1 MDLSAPGGI
10 VEIMRI
16 SPASPPDLQGPT
28 TSTPRFETAR
38 RNFQLARHELTTAAL
53 EELLLRVRIRHP
65 DAARVLFVCD
75 EVEDGLYLAEITDG
89 AGRPLG
95 TGGPLLADRTT
106 AQVLGNL
113 RGSDLAALDGVTYD
127 RAAMA
132 FAVEIDTLG

>member
-1 MDLSAPGGI
+1 MELSVPGGI

-53 EELLLRVRIRHP
+53 MELVLRVRTRHP

-75 EVEDGLYLAEITDG
+75 DVEDRLYLAEIADG
-89 AGRPLG
+89 AGRPLD
-95 TGGPLLADRTT
+95 TDGPLLDDRTT

-113 RGSDLAALDGVTYD
+113 RGPDLASLGGVTHD
-127 RAAMA
+127 RTAMA
-132 FAVEIDTLG
+132 FAVEIDTLD